1 LGNLFKKINKQ
12 ILGCKLFINHLFSA
26 KRRTQ
31 MTLDDLEEIAIKSGL
46 RKSKKNWYASQAQL
60 EQFANSMLAEF
71 RQIATDRLITSIK
84 KAADYEREQCAK
96 VAEMAWF
103 NGIEL
108 EQVASAIRE
117 RKDA

>member
-1 LGNLFKKINKQ
+1 
-12 ILGCKLFINHLFSA
+12 
-26 KRRTQ
+26 

-84 KAADYEREQCAK
+84 KAADYGREQCAK

>member
-1 LGNLFKKINKQ
+1 
-12 ILGCKLFINHLFSA
+12 
-26 KRRTQ
+26 
-31 MTLDDLEEIAIKSGL
+31 MTLDDLEEVALKSGL

-71 RQIATDRLITSIK
+71 KQIAREQLITSIK

-103 NGIEL
+103 DGIEQ
-108 EQVASAIRE
+108 EHIAGAIRKRAE
-117 RKDA
+117 A